1 MSKPSSSQLIH
12 SISLRSQQALLRAD
26 ANLVKSDQYLIM
38 SEQQLIKTELEKV
51 VKDQQEI
58 QKSQSFIKDTIIR
71 NKGNQHNFDL
81 DLALIKADQELTR
94 TLIQQIKA
102 GQEELE
108 TLLSN
113 IKIAPSCPI
122 PKPIIKEIEKDTTIA
137 PSCPVIQ
144 TTTPRQQ
151 QENQEE
157 ELMPKTTVAPSDDHV
172 PKKDRLS
179 PVKTCIND
187 RKEILIPSYNSEAFR
202 VPCDDKTRGGNW
214 LIILRR
220 INGSENFNRTWNDY
234 KFGFGSLDGE
244 FFLGL
249 DKIQAITNDKT
260 HELLIV
266 LEDFEGSEKYEEYE
280 SFAIGNETEL
290 YKLNILG
297 VSTGNAGDS
306 LRYHMGMN
314 FSTSDRDNDA
324 SSTTNCAKE
333 YSGAWWFNKCHTR

>member
-12 SISLRSQQALLRAD
+12 SNSLRSQQALLRAD
-26 ANLVKSDQYLIM
+26 TNQVKADQYLIM
-38 SEQQLIKTELEKV
+38 AEQHLIKTDLEKV
-51 VKDQQEI
+51 YKDQQQI
-58 QKSQSFIKDTIIR
+58 QKTQSFIKDTIIR

-81 DLALIKADQELTR
+81 ELALIKADQELTR
-94 TLIQQIKA
+94 TLIQQITA

-108 TLLSN
+108 TMLSN
-113 IKIAPSCPI
+113 IKVAPSCPT
-122 PKPIIKEIEKDTTIA
+122 PKPIIEKIEKETTIA

-144 TTTPRQQ
+144 TTTPRQIQ
-151 QENQEE
+151 TENQE
-157 ELMPKTTVAPSDDHV
+157 KTTVAPSDDHV
-172 PKKDRLS
+172 PKKEIS
-179 PVKTCIND
+179 PAKTCIND
-187 RKEILIPSYNSEAFR
+187 RKEILIPSFNSEAFR

-220 INGSENFNRTWNDY
+220 MDGSEKFNRPWNDY
-234 KFGFGSLDGE
+234 KFGFGSLHGE

-249 DKIQAITNDKT
+249 DKIHAITNDKT

-266 LEDFEGSEKYEEYE
+266 LEDFEGNEKYEKYE
-280 SFAIGNETEL
+280 SFAIANETEL
-290 YKLNILG
+290 YRLNILG

-306 LRYHMGMN
+306 LRYHKDMN
-314 FSTSDRDNDA
+314 FSTSDRDNDG